1 MGQKSFVLNLVN
13 LEWVEKEKKMMIV
26 LWLKVKK
33 KGDFVEIK
41 NDYFYFL
48 FFRLES
54 EVLRGKSGLL
64 EKGPVARK

>member
-1 MGQKSFVLNLVN
+1 
-13 LEWVEKEKKMMIV
+13 MMIV

-33 KGDFVEIK
+33 KGDFVERK